1 MTLMQEDLQSI
12 PEEFEATSYE
22 PGDEPDDLEGYEAH
36 EAKRGK
42 FAGLIRGSRGYII
55 GLTFVAGLLLG
66 WMVIGWWLWPV
77 QWTNSSPWDLHPE
90 HQKTFVGLVAEEF
103 WRTSDV
109 SRAREALAGW
119 DDQALADLLAQMQAQ
134 ASSPE
139 ARQHLEALAEAL
151 ALPETEANL
160 LTSLLDQKVII
171 LGALLSVLPLVL
183 AIALAVSPL
192 VRNRRQPGEE
202 LLSLEEQLEGTL
214 EELLAQEGGE
224 GGGGGGEEE
233 EEEGQEGQQQEG
245 EEQEEQQAEG
255 EGEEEEEEEEYEEE
269 DEEELESDAGM
280 EELVFSLFDEE
291 DTALPALESLCKNL
305 LDIDAPDLLEQAKKV
320 AHDLSRGNA
329 LRHK

>member
-1 MTLMQEDLQSI
+1 MQEDSQFI
-12 PEEFEATSYE
+12 PEEFEVASYE

-42 FAGLIRGSRGYII
+42 FTGLTRGSRGYII

-77 QWTNSSPWDLHPE
+77 QWTNSDPWDLHPE
-90 HQKTFVGLVAEEF
+90 HQKTFVGLVAEDF

-109 SRAREALAGW
+109 FQAREALAGW
-119 DDQALADLLAQMQAQ
+119 DAQALADLLAKMQAQ

-139 ARQHLEALAEAL
+139 ARQHLQALAEAL
-151 ALPETEANL
+151 MLPETEVNL
-160 LTSLLDQKVII
+160 VTSLLDQKVII
-171 LGALLSVLPLVL
+171 LGALLSALPLVL

-202 LLSLEEQLEGTL
+202 LLSLEKQLEGTL
-214 EELLAQEGGE
+214 EELLAQEG
-224 GGGGGGEEE
+224 
-233 EEEGQEGQQQEG
+233 EGQERQQQEG
-245 EEQEEQQAEG
+245 EQEQGEQEERQA
-255 EGEEEEEEEEYEEE
+255 EGEEEEEEEEEEYEE

-280 EELVFSLFDEE
+280 EDLVFSLFDEE
-291 DTALPALESLCKNL
+291 DSALPALEALCKNL
-305 LDIDAPDLLEQAKKV
+305 LDIDAPDLVEQAKKV

>member
-1 MTLMQEDLQSI
+1 MQEDSQFI
-12 PEEFEATSYE
+12 PEEFEVASYE
-22 PGDEPDDLEGYEAH
+22 PGDEPDDLEGHEAH

-77 QWTNSSPWDLHPE
+77 QWTNSDPWDLHPE
-90 HQKTFVGLVAEEF
+90 HQKTFVGLVAEDF

-119 DDQALADLLAQMQAQ
+119 DDQALADLLATMQAQ

-139 ARQHLEALAEAL
+139 ARQHLEALAGAL
-151 ALPETEANL
+151 MLPETEVDL
-160 LTSLLDQKVII
+160 LTSLLDQKTII
-171 LGALLSVLPLVL
+171 LGALLSALPLVL

-192 VRNRRQPGEE
+192 VRSRRQPGEE

-214 EELLAQEGGE
+214 EELLAQEGG
-224 GGGGGGEEE
+224 GGGGEEEEGE

-255 EGEEEEEEEEYEEE
+255 EGEQEEEEYEEE
-269 DEEELESDAGM
+269 DEEELELDAGM
-280 EELVFSLFDEE
+280 EDLVFSLFDEE
-291 DTALPALESLCKNL
+291 DSALPALEAICKNL
-305 LDIDAPDLLEQAKKV
+305 LDVDAPDLLEQAKKV

>member
-12 PEEFEATSYE
+12 LEEFEPTSYE
-22 PGDEPDDLEGYEAH
+22 PDDEPDDLEGHEAP
-36 EAKRGK
+36 EAKRGR
-42 FAGLIRGSRGYII
+42 FAGLIKGSRGYII

-77 QWTNSSPWDLHPE
+77 QWANSDPWHLHPE
-90 HQKTFVGLVAEEF
+90 HQKTFVGLVAEDF

-109 SRAREALAGW
+109 SRAMEALAGW
-119 DDQALADLLAQMQAQ
+119 DDQALADLLAKMQAQ

-151 ALPETEANL
+151 MLPETEVDL
-160 LTSLLDQKVII
+160 LTSLLDQKAII
-171 LGALLSVLPLVL
+171 LGALLSALPLVL

-192 VRNRRQPGEE
+192 VRNRRQPSEE

-214 EELLAQEGGE
+214 EELLAQEG
-224 GGGGGGEEE
+224 
-233 EEEGQEGQQQEG
+233 EGQEGQQQEG

-255 EGEEEEEEEEYEEE
+255 EEEEEEEELGG
-269 DEEELESDAGM
+269 DVQD
-280 EELVFSLFDEE
+280 LVFSLLDEE
-291 DTALPALESLCKNL
+291 DSALPELEAICKNL